1 MIPLFTRWE
10 FEQFDLTGEELTL
23 IQMMGSGFPY
33 LTGGEQRTEF
43 QATQRI
49 VFSTKQSGDQSLLGE
64 WGDTGP
70 LAKTRRPCCSVA
82 VRLPPSQQEQ
92 IVARLVEQIVL

>member
-43 QATQRI
+43 QATPRWLG
-49 VFSTKQSGDQSLLGE
+49 STKKFCDQSMFEIFFLLSCQQKRE
-64 WGDTGP
+64 Y
-70 LAKTRRPCCSVA
+70 SVI
-82 VRLPPSQQEQ
+82 RLLFGYLHHSENWT
-92 IVARLVEQIVL
+92 